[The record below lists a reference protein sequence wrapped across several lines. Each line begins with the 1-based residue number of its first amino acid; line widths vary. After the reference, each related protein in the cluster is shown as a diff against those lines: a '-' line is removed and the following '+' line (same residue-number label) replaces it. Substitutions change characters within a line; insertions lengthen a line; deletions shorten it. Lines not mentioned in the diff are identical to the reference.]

1 VNGAPPD
8 VRWQRLVAEHREQAA
23 RLSASQA
30 VTDRWSDLTQ
40 RRRRIA
46 TWARVAVAA
55 SSAVLVGVF
64 LVAAARSQPIDT
76 GGDCGGKGCLTN
88 LHRFDFLVA
97 AGAFAVVFMVAV
109 AWPGWVRRWTDAT
122 GPPS

>member
-1 VNGAPPD
+1 VY
-8 VRWQRLVAEHREQAA
+8 REQAA

-46 TWARVAVAA
+46 TWTRVAVAA
-55 SSAVLVGVF
+55 SSAALVGVF
-64 LVAAARSQPIDT
+64 LVAAARSQPIEG

-88 LHRFDFLVA
+88 LHRFDFQVA

-109 AWPGWVRRWTDAT
+109 AWPWWVQRWRDAK